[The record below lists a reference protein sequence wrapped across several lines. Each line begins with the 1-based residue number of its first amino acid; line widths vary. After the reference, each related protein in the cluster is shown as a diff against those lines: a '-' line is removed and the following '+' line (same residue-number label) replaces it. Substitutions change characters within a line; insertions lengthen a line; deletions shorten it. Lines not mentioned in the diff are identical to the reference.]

1 MKIKRFLGL
10 KRDWLPEEAEAWTK
24 EDWVTIIISPL
35 AYALLMIGLV
45 LSLFLRLDGL
55 VIFLL
60 GVAATIFLHFVI
72 DPKLKAISSEYEKKQ
87 REYLNRLELVVR
99 WREDE

>member
-1 MKIKRFLGL
+1 MKTKRFLGL
-10 KRDWLPEEAEAWTK
+10 RRDWGPEEAEAWTK
-24 EDWVTIIISPL
+24 EDWVAIIVSPL
-35 AYALLMIGLV
+35 AYALLMIGLA
-45 LSLFLRLDGL
+45 LFIFLRLDGL
-55 VIFLL
+55 IIFLL
-60 GVAATIFLHFVI
+60 GIIATIFLHFII

>member
-1 MKIKRFLGL
+1 MKTGRFLGL
-10 KRDWLPEEAEAWTK
+10 RRDWRPEQAESWTK
-24 EDWVTIIISPL
+24 EDWVAIIISPL
-35 AYALLMIGLV
+35 AYALLMIGLA
-45 LSLFLRLDGL
+45 LLLFLRLDGL
-55 VIFLL
+55 IIFLL
-60 GVAATIFLHFVI
+60 GVATTIFLHFVI

>member
-1 MKIKRFLGL
+1 MKPKKFLGL
-10 KRDWLPEEAEAWTK
+10 QRDWKPEEAESWTK
-24 EDWVTIIISPL
+24 EDWVAIIISPL
-35 AYALLMIGLV
+35 AYALLMIGLA
-45 LSLFLRLDGL
+45 LLIFLRLDGL
-55 VIFLL
+55 IIFLL
-60 GVAATIFLHFVI
+60 GVAATIILHLVI